1 MLYLPKKEVN
11 IKKKYAGVYS
21 KIKDVYINETRNY
34 MYHSSTDTNF
44 IDCMYIYRI
53 NNYIKFFLV

>member
-1 MLYLPKKEVN
+1 MFYIPKKEVN

-34 MYHSSTDTNF
+34 MYHSF
-44 IDCMYIYRI
+44 Y
-53 NNYIKFFLV
+53 

>member
-1 MLYLPKKEVN
+1 MFYIFKKEVN
-11 IKKKYAGVYS
+11 IKKKYVGVYS
-21 KIKDVYINETRNY
+21 KIKDVYINEIRNY
-34 MYHSSTDTNF
+34 MYYLSIDINF